1 MDKEKPKYVAKLGKD
16 GGSPLDV
23 GSAKSPM
30 PGVLD
35 RMLVKVG
42 DKVKKGDSL
51 FVIIAMK
58 MEYVVKA
65 AKDGVVAEVAKYN
78 VGDSVA
84 KNTELVKFEEEAS
97 AAAPSS

>member
-1 MDKEKPKYVAKLGKD
+1 MDP
-16 GGSPLDV
+16 

-35 RMLVKVG
+35 KMFVKVG
-42 DKVKKGDSL
+42 DVVKKGDSL

-65 AKDGVVAEVAKYN
+65 AKDGVVEEVAKFN
-78 VGDSVA
+78 VGDSIA
-84 KNTELVKFEEEAS
+84 KNTELVKFKVED
-97 AAAPSS
+97 SS